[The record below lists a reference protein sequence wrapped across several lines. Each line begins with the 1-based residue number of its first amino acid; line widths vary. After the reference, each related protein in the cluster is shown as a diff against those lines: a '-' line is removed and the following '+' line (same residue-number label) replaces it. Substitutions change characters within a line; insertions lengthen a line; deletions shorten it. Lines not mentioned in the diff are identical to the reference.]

1 MKKLLTVVFTMLVA
15 GSLAFAQTNTGDK
28 GATSGSGGTI
38 PPIRTTGKKATKT
51 TTKAH
56 KGGKKGK
63 KSTTPTST
71 TPTPK

>member
-15 GSLAFAQTNTGDK
+15 GSLAFAQTTTGDK
-28 GATSGSGGTI
+28 GATTGGTI